1 MSKAN
6 QPVSSEPTQNPLSR
20 PLESAQLISISLIDP
35 NPFQPRH
42 VITEADVAELTAS
55 IQANGLIEP
64 LIVSTNSKRYILIAG
79 YRRLT
84 ASKVAGLTEVPCII
98 REGSDSEMLELALL
112 ENIQR
117 ADLTPIEEAESYKK
131 LMEIAKI
138 DQEAVAR
145 KMNKSTGTVSTRL
158 ALLTLPADIKEML
171 NSGKISI
178 RAALEVGRIS
188 NERRRTK
195 IVAKADL
202 LKFNELQSRVQK
214 ANENKPRKKHE
225 KRVAHPSFKD
235 IFKGLP
241 VKRVYKDQVTF
252 IFKDE
257 EEFFTALRKILNRHD
272 LENREA

>member
-1 MSKAN
+1 MS
-6 QPVSSEPTQNPLSR
+6 QPAVSESNSTQEVRL
-20 PLESAQLISISLIDP
+20 LESALIIPIELIDP

-42 VITEADVAELTAS
+42 DITEADVAELTAS
-55 IQANGLIEP
+55 IQAKGLIEP
-64 LIVSTNSKRYILIAG
+64 LIVAARSNRYTLIAG

-84 ASKVAGLTEVPCII
+84 ASKIAGISEVPCII
-98 REGSDSEMLELALL
+98 REGSEPELLELALL

-131 LMEIAKI
+131 LMEVAKI

-158 ALLTLPADIKEML
+158 SLLALPKDIKEML
-171 NSGKISI
+171 NSGNISI
-178 RAALEVGRIS
+178 RAALEVGRIGNDS
-188 NERRRTK
+188 LRTK
-195 IVAKADL
+195 IAAKADF
-202 LKFNELQSRVQK
+202 LKFNELKSRVQK

-235 IFKGLP
+235 IFEGLP

-252 IFKDE
+252 VFQEE
-257 EEFFTALRKILNRHD
+257 EEFISALRKIIERYD
-272 LENREA
+272 LENRVA